1 MQHIKFFIRATFG
14 VFSIVFLSLLWS
26 AQSEAQG
33 DPKRP
38 APSLHILAAADMPA
52 SIITAGSLTIATPWL
67 RATPNGAKVAGGYL
81 SITNKGSE
89 SDRLIG
95 ATLPV
100 APKGAIHEMS
110 MDNGMM
116 HMNELPDG
124 LEIKPG
130 ETVILK
136 PGSYHIMF
144 EDLSEPL
151 KQGDMVEGT
160 LTFAKA
166 GKINVTF
173 KVGGIGDQA
182 APQSDAGAMDPM
194 HMH

>member
-1 MQHIKFFIRATFG
+1 M
-14 VFSIVFLSLLWS
+14 
-26 AQSEAQG
+26 G
-33 DPKRP
+33 DLKHP
-38 APSLHILAAADMPA
+38 AASLHILAAAGMPP

-89 SDRLIG
+89 SDRLIS
-95 ATLPV
+95 A
-100 APKGAIHEMS
+100 KGAIHEMS

-116 HMNELPDG
+116 RMNELPDG